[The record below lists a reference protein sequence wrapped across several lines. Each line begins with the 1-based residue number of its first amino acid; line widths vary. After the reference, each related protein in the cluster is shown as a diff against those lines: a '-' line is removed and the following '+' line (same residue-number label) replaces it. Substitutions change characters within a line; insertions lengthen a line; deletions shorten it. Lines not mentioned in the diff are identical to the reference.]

1 MCRDA
6 LEWVRNLRSLGHG
19 GGSIRV
25 FTVVV
30 VTGRE
35 KELFAIRVYERH
47 LLGSALAVDKVTRAT

>member
-1 MCRDA
+1 MYRYA
-6 LEWVRNLRSLGHG
+6 LEWVRNLRGLEHG

-35 KELFAIRVYERH
+35 KELFAIRVYGRH
-47 LLGSALAVDKVTRAT
+47 LFSSALAVDKVT